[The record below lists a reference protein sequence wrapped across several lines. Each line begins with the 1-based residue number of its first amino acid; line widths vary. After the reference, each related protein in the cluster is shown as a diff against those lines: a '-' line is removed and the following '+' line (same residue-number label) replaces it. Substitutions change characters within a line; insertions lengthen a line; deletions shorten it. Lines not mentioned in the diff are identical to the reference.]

1 MPFDG
6 RLLSGVSVLA
16 AVVEGGSF
24 VKAAE
29 LIGITDSGVSRAIG
43 RLEARL
49 GVRLLDRTTRSVGL
63 TDEGRR
69 FYEEVKPHLNAVEDA
84 AVVASGAVSAVRGRL
99 KVDIDPFFLPLVLAG
114 RLGAFCDLHPELAI
128 EFVTSEQIG
137 DLVSDGIDLAIRF
150 GQPRH
155 ATLVSRKLIEAPIL
169 TLASPRYLE
178 RHGKPAH
185 PSDLTAHRC
194 LQFLDPYT
202 GRPFEWEFI
211 RDGESIEVPTSGP
224 LTFTD
229 PKALL
234 EECFAGT
241 GIAQVIGWGVGTAL
255 ARGRLIDLFPDW
267 HGERFPLFAFH
278 PSRKHPPAK
287 VRAFVDFCVEIAEG
301 LDRGAPRERRLVSP
315 RARNSIPR

>member
-6 RLLSGVSVLA
+6 RILSGVSVLA

-49 GVRLLDRTTRSVGL
+49 NARLLDRTTRSVIL

-69 FYEEVKPHLNAVEDA
+69 FYEEVKPHLNAIEDA
-84 AVVASGAVSAVRGRL
+84 AAIASGATSAVRGRL

-114 RLGAFCDLHPELAI
+114 RLGAFCERYPELSI
-128 EFVTSEQIG
+128 EFVTSEHVG
-137 DLVSDGIDLAIRF
+137 DLVSEGLDLAIRF
-150 GQPRH
+150 GQPRLSS
-155 ATLVSRKLIEAPIL
+155 LVARKLVEAPIL
-169 TLASPRYLE
+169 TVASPRYLE

-185 PSDLTAHRC
+185 PSELTRHRC
-194 LQFLDPYT
+194 LQFLDPYS
-202 GRPFEWEFI
+202 GRPFEWEFV
-211 RDGESIEVPTSGP
+211 RGQESVEVPTSGP

-229 PKALL
+229 PKSMLQ
-234 EECFAGT
+234 ECIAGT
-241 GIAQVIGWGVGTAL
+241 GIAQIIGWGIGSLLSSGELV
-255 ARGRLIDLFPDW
+255 DLFPDW

-287 VRAFVDFCVEIAEG
+287 VRAFVDFCAEIAKD
-301 LDRGAPRERRLVSP
+301 L
-315 RARNSIPR
+315 

>member
-6 RLLSGVSVLA
+6 RILSGVSVLA

-43 RLEARL
+43 RLETRL
-49 GVRLLDRTTRSVGL
+49 NVRLLDRTTRSVAL

-69 FYEEVKPHLNAVEDA
+69 FYEEAKPHLDAIEDA
-84 AVVASGAVSAVRGRL
+84 AAVASGATSAIRGRL

-114 RLGAFCDLHPELAI
+114 RLGAFCERHPELSI
-128 EFVTSEQIG
+128 EFISSERVG
-137 DLVSDGIDLAIRF
+137 DLVSEGIDLAIRF

-155 ATLVSRKLIEAPIL
+155 ASLVARKLIEAPIL
-169 TLASPRYLE
+169 TVAAPRYLE
-178 RHGKPAH
+178 RYGKPTH
-185 PSDLTAHRC
+185 PSELARHRC

-202 GRPFEWEFI
+202 GRPFDWEFI
-211 RDGESIEVPTSGP
+211 RGKEVVEVPTNGP

-229 PKALL
+229 PKSMLQ
-234 EECFAGT
+234 ECVAGT
-241 GIAQVIGWGVGTAL
+241 GVAQIIGWGVGHLLTEGGL
-255 ARGRLIDLFPDW
+255 VDLFPEW

-287 VRAFVDFCVEIAEG
+287 VRAFVDFCVELAMD
-301 LDRGAPRERRLVSP
+301 L
-315 RARNSIPR
+315 